1 MKEVRAQV
9 PAGTARSYR
18 EEKDRKKTNQ
28 GVEEQEN
35 EGSRYRQGQ
44 GWRSRKEEEVKE
56 RFLFRFLRQKTE
68 VKAPF
73 PIRIR
78 RLVSVLAKTLFSSIW
93 NISPVLAECR
103 ALTFLLRFQF

>member
-1 MKEVRAQV
+1 MRKIPNSMNVCRV
-9 PAGTARSYR
+9 SYR
-18 EEKDRKKTNQ
+18 AETRCMNNITNTICF
-28 GVEEQEN
+28 GFQEN

-44 GWRSRKEEEVKE
+44 GWRRRKEEEVKE

-78 RLVSVLAKTLFSSIW
+78 RLVSVLAKLFFRQYGIF
-93 NISPVLAECR
+93 PL
-103 ALTFLLRFQF
+103 F